1 MFLPSTAG
9 RPRSALLGKRS
20 PLAAA
25 AGFVL
30 LAGLTTSC
38 GGTAGSTA
46 AAFDPASCQGGTLT
60 VLAHVG
66 QGKFDPAELYTS
78 GGGKVPTLV
87 FRTLTTRD
95 HTTDGPNGAKVVPDL
110 ATDTG
115 EPSQDATV
123 WTYHLKPGLKF
134 EDGTPIRSADV
145 KYGIE
150 RSFAPELPG
159 GPPYLRDWLIGGEQY
174 QGPYKGGGDLAS
186 IETPDDSTIVFELTK
201 PEGDF
206 PYLATA
212 TQFAPVP
219 KAKDT
224 GTDYQKHPISS
235 GPYEVVS
242 NDNGKQIVLARNPYW
257 SRSLDDQRLACPDK
271 VVYTSGLDQS
281 VINQR
286 LMAGSGDD
294 ARAVSGDTD
303 IDAGVLARLN
313 SDPALRKRVAVGNFG
328 ETYYLA
334 FDPKVKPFDNPLVR
348 QAISYA
354 VDRQAVIN
362 AVGGSAVAKPAT
374 TFLPDQAA
382 FGYTPYDYF
391 PAGADGDPA
400 KAKQVLA
407 QAGYPNGLS
416 ITLSHGTGT
425 PETGPGVATAVQQA
439 LAKAGITVSLDP
451 SADDDYD
458 TKIQT
463 PAREPGFFLS
473 GWGADWPSGGPFLA
487 PIFDGRQ
494 ILTEG
499 GNFNTAQLDDPQVN
513 AEIDA
518 ANRLTDPAQ
527 SARAWGQLDAQLG
540 KQAWVVPLFHPV
552 YQRLFGTAVKNAYV
566 SQWNGVYDLSRI
578 SVK

>member
-1 MFLPSTAG
+1 MSM
-9 RPRSALLGKRS
+9 RRVV
-20 PLAAA
+20 AAA
-25 AGFVL
+25 AGFVAL
-30 LAGLTTSC
+30 VGLATAC
-38 GGTAGSTA
+38 GHGGGAGASDT
-46 AAFDPASCQGGTLT
+46 AFDAATCQGGTLT
-60 VLAHVG
+60 VLAQNG

-95 HTTDGPNGAKVVPDL
+95 HTTGGPESARVVPDL

-123 WTYHLKPGLKF
+123 WTYHLRPGLKY
-134 EDGTPIRSADV
+134 EDGTPITTQDI

-150 RSFAPELPG
+150 RSFSPQLPG
-159 GPPYLRDWLIGGEQY
+159 GPPYLRDWLVGGEQY
-174 QGPYKGGGDLAS
+174 QGPYNGGGDLAS
-186 IETPDDSTIVFELTK
+186 IETPDSATIVFRLTK

-219 KAKDT
+219 RDKDT

-242 NDNGKQIVLARNPYW
+242 NDSGKNIVLQRNPYW
-257 SRSLDDQRLACPDK
+257 SRSIDDQRLACPDRI
-271 VVYTSGLDQS
+271 VYTSGLDPA

-286 LMAGSGDD
+286 LVASSGDD
-294 ARAVSGDTD
+294 ARAVSGDTN
-303 IDAGVLARLN
+303 IDATVLARLN
-313 SDPALRKRVAVGNFG
+313 GDPSLRRRVAVGDFG
-328 ETYYLA
+328 ATQYLA
-334 FDPKVKPFDNPLVR
+334 FNPRVQPFDNPLVR

-362 AVGGSAVAKPAT
+362 AVGGSALAKPAT
-374 TFLPDQAA
+374 TFLPDQPA

-391 PAGADGDPA
+391 PAGPSGDPA
-400 KAKQVLA
+400 EAKQVLA
-407 QAGYPNGLS
+407 QAGYPNGLT
-416 ITLSHGTGT
+416 ITLTHSTT
-425 PETGPGVATAVQQA
+425 PGDTGPAVATAVQQA
-439 LAKAGITVSLDP
+439 LQKAGITVRLDP
-451 SADDDYD
+451 LDDDDYQ
-458 TKIQT
+458 TKTQL
-463 PAREPGFFLS
+463 PSSEPGFFIG

-494 ILTEG
+494 ILEAG
-499 GNFNTAQLDDPQVN
+499 GNFNSAQLDDPQVN

-527 SARAWGQLDAQLG
+527 AARAWGALDAQLG
-540 KQAWVVPLFHPV
+540 KQAWTVPLYHPI
-552 YQRLFGTAVKNAYV
+552 YQMLVGKDVENAYV
-566 SQWNGVYDLSRI
+566 SEWNGMYDLSRI

>member
-1 MFLPSTAG
+1 MSKSRAV
-9 RPRSALLGKRS
+9 
-20 PLAAA
+20 AAA
-25 AGFVL
+25 AGFAL
-30 LAGLTTSC
+30 LAGLATAC
-38 GGTAGSTA
+38 GGGTAKSSAT
-46 AAFDPASCQGGTLT
+46 AAFDPATCQGGTLT
-60 VLAHVG
+60 VLAQLG

-87 FRTLTTRD
+87 FRTLTTRN
-95 HTTDGPNGAKVVPDL
+95 HTTGGPDGAKVVPDL

-115 EPSQDATV
+115 EPNQDATV

-134 EDGTPIRSADV
+134 EDGTPIRSQDV

-174 QGPYKGGGDLAS
+174 QGPFKGADLPS
-186 IETPDDSTIVFELTK
+186 IETPDDSTITFRLTK

-206 PYLATA
+206 PFLATA

-224 GTDYQKHPISS
+224 GTDYQKHPVSS
-235 GPYEVVS
+235 GPYEVTS
-242 NDNGKQIVLARNPYW
+242 NDNGKSMVLDRNPYW
-257 SRSLDDQRLACPDK
+257 SRSIDDQRLACPDK
-271 VVYTSGLDQS
+271 IVYTSGLDPA

-286 LMAGSGDD
+286 LAASSGDD

-303 IDAGVLARLN
+303 IDAGILAKLN
-313 SDPALRKRVAVGNFG
+313 TDSALKSRVATGYFG
-328 ETYYLA
+328 ATQYLA
-334 FDPKVKPFDNPLVR
+334 FNPTVKPFDNALVR

-354 VDRQAVIN
+354 VDRTSVIN

-374 TFLPDQAA
+374 TFLPDQPA

-391 PAGADGDPA
+391 PAGPSGDPA
-400 KAKQVLA
+400 KAKELLA

-416 ITLSHGTGT
+416 ITLSHATDQSDI
-425 PETGPGVATAVQQA
+425 GPAVAAAVQES
-439 LAKAGITVSLDP
+439 LGKAGITVKLDA
-451 SADDDYD
+451 SADDDYF
-458 TKIQT
+458 TKTQL
-463 PAREPGFFLS
+463 PSSEPGFFIG

-494 ILTEG
+494 ILTAG
-499 GNFNTAQLDDPQVN
+499 GNFNSAQLNDPQVN

-518 ANRLTDPAQ
+518 ANKLTDPAKAQ
-527 SARAWGQLDAQLG
+527 QAWGQLDAQLG
-540 KQAWVVPLFHPV
+540 KQAWTVPLYHPV
-552 YQRLFGTAVKNAYV
+552 YKRLVGKDVKNAYV

>member
-1 MFLPSTAG
+1 M
-9 RPRSALLGKRS
+9 RKRR
-20 PLAAA
+20 AVATV

-30 LAGLTTSC
+30 VSGLATAC
-38 GGTAGSTA
+38 GGTASGSA
-46 AAFDPASCQGGTLT
+46 GGAFDPAHCQGGTLT
-60 VLAHVG
+60 VLAHAG

-78 GGGKVPTLV
+78 GGGRVPTLV

-95 HTTDGPNGAKVVPDL
+95 HTAQGPASAKVVPDL

-134 EDGTPIRSADV
+134 EDGTPIKAADI

-159 GPPYLRDWLIGGEQY
+159 GPPYLRDWLVGGATY
-174 QGPYKGGGDLAS
+174 QGPFKGAELPS
-186 IETPDDSTIVFELTK
+186 IETPDDSTLVFHLTK

-206 PYLATA
+206 PFLATA

-219 KAKDT
+219 KDKDT

-235 GPYEVVS
+235 GPYKVVS
-242 NDNGKQIVLARNPYW
+242 NDSGKSIVLERNPYW
-257 SRSLDDQRLACPDK
+257 SRSVDDQRLACPDRI
-271 VVYTSGLDQS
+271 VYTSGLDPA
-281 VINQR
+281 VVNQR
-286 LMAGSGDD
+286 LVASSGDD
-294 ARAVSGDTD
+294 ARAVSGDVD
-303 IDAGVLARLN
+303 IDASVLARLN
-313 SDPALRKRVAVGNFG
+313 GDPGLKSRVATGYFG
-328 ETYYLA
+328 DTNYLA
-334 FDPKVKPFDNPLVR
+334 FNPNVKPFDNPAVR

-374 TFLPDQAA
+374 TFLPDQPA

-391 PAGADGDPA
+391 PGGPNGDPD
-400 KAKQVLA
+400 KAKQLLA
-407 QAGYPNGLS
+407 QAGYPNGLT
-416 ITLSHGTGT
+416 ITLSHSVAGSGN
-425 PETGPGVATAVQQA
+425 GPAVAAAVQQA
-439 LAKAGITVSLDP
+439 LAKAGITVKLDG
-451 SADDDYD
+451 SSSDDDYQ
-458 TKIQT
+458 TKTQT
-463 PAREPGFFLS
+463 PATEPGFFLA

-494 ILTEG
+494 ILPE
-499 GNFNTAQLDDPQVN
+499 GNFNSAQLNDPQVN
-513 AEIDA
+513 AAIDA

-527 SARAWGQLDAQLG
+527 AEAAWGALDAQLG
-540 KQAWVVPLFHPV
+540 KQAWTVPLYHPV
-552 YQRLFGTAVKNAYV
+552 YKRLIGKDVKNAYV
-566 SQWNGVYDLSRI
+566 SDWTGVYDLSRI

>member
-1 MFLPSTAG
+1 MRKSRAV
-9 RPRSALLGKRS
+9 
-20 PLAAA
+20 AAT

-30 LAGLTTSC
+30 LAGLATAC
-38 GGTAGSTA
+38 GGGAAKGLA
-46 AAFDPASCQGGTLT
+46 AAFDPATCQGGTLS
-60 VLAHVG
+60 VLAQQG
-66 QGKFDPAELYTS
+66 MGKFDPAELYTS
-78 GGGKVPTLV
+78 GGGNVPNLV
-87 FRTLTTRD
+87 FRTLTTRN
-95 HTTDGPNGAKVVPDL
+95 HTTGGPDGAKVVPDL

-123 WTYHLKPGLKF
+123 WTYHLKAGLKF
-134 EDGTPIRSADV
+134 EDGTPITSADI

-174 QGPYKGGGDLAS
+174 QGPFKGADLPS
-186 IETPDDSTIVFELTK
+186 IETPDSSTIIFRLTK

-235 GPYEVVS
+235 GPYEVTS
-242 NDNGKQIVLARNPYW
+242 NDNGNSMVLERNPYW
-257 SRSLDDQRLACPDK
+257 SRSIDDQRLACPDK
-271 VVYTSGLDQS
+271 VVFTSGLDPA

-286 LMAGSGDD
+286 LAASSGDD
-294 ARAVSGDTD
+294 ARAVTSDTD
-303 IDAGVLARLN
+303 IDASVLARLN
-313 SDPALRKRVAVGNFG
+313 SDSELKSRVATGDFG
-328 ETYYLA
+328 ATQYLA
-334 FDPKVKPFDNPLVR
+334 FNPKVQPFDNPLVR
-348 QAISYA
+348 EAISYA
-354 VDRQAVIN
+354 VDRQSVIN

-391 PAGADGDPA
+391 PSGPNGDPA
-400 KAKQVLA
+400 KAKQLLA

-416 ITLSHGTGT
+416 ITLSHATD
-425 PETGPGVATAVQQA
+425 ETDLGPAVAAAVQEA
-439 LAKAGITVSLDP
+439 LGKAGITVKLDP
-451 SADDDYD
+451 SADDDYF
-458 TKIQT
+458 TKT
-463 PAREPGFFLS
+463 ELPASEPGFFIG

-494 ILTEG
+494 ILTAG
-499 GNFNTAQLDDPQVN
+499 GNFNSAQLNDPQVN

-518 ANRLTDPAQ
+518 ANKLTDPAAAQ
-527 SARAWGQLDAQLG
+527 RAWGQLDAQLG
-540 KQAWVVPLFHPV
+540 KQAWTVPLYHPI
-552 YQRLFGTAVKNAYV
+552 YKRLFGKDVKNAYV